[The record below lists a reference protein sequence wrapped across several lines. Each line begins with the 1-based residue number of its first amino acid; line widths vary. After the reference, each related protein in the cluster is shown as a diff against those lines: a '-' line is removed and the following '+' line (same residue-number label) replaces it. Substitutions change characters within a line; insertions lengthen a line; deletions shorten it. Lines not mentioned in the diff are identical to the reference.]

1 MPGTPWRARLAA
13 LGATTAIIVAACGGA
28 ATPTPA
34 PSATAPATQ
43 APATPAPPTPV
54 PFVGMSYPTAGTV
67 DCAAKKY
74 NGKDYA
80 GNFKKISA
88 TDAKTVVFDL
98 CGPDV
103 AFLQKIAFTS
113 FGIQDADWLAKA
125 VKDKSI
131 LLRKPNGTGAYQ
143 VKEWKAGD
151 SVIYSAF
158 DKYWGDKV
166 LTPNA
171 VLKWSTEGAQRLV
184 ELQSGN
190 TDGIDNPGTD
200 DFAAI
205 QADSTL
211 KLYPRAGLNVMY
223 FGFNN
228 TYAPF
233 DNEKVRQAI
242 AMGIDRERIVKNFYP
257 TGSTVAT
264 HFTPCAIEFG
274 CEGDAWYAFDAA
286 KAKALLAEA
295 GFPNGFK
302 TTISYRDVSR
312 GYVSDQNVVAQDL
325 QQQLKSNLNI
335 DATID
340 VQESGT
346 FLANS
351 DAGKLKGI
359 HILGWGA
366 DYPDPTNFLDY
377 HFGSGATKQFGAKWD
392 DVTAALAKGASS
404 ADPAVRKQAYTD
416 ANNAIRT
423 HVPMIPIANGASA
436 TAFKADVEGAHS
448 SPLGNE
454 SLAVMKPAGR
464 DTVVFTQNAEPISLY
479 CADES
484 DGESLRACE
493 QFGQSL
499 YGYKVAGVETEPVLA
514 TKCEANT
521 DGTVWTCTLRDGVT
535 FHDGATLDA
544 NDVVTTFAA
553 QWDAESPLHVGN
565 TGAFSYFSGFFGGF
579 LNPPPPAP

>member
-1 MPGTPWRARLAA
+1 MPGTPWRARLAV
-13 LGATTAIIVAACGGA
+13 LGATTAILVAACGGA

-34 PSATAPATQ
+34 PSATA
-43 APATPAPPTPV
+43 APTAAPPTAAPPTAA
-54 PFVGMSYPTAGTV
+54 PFVGLSYPTAAEV
-67 DCAAKKY
+67 DCAGGKY
-74 NGKDYA
+74 NGKDYG

-88 TDAKTVVFDL
+88 TDGKTVVFEL
-98 CGPDV
+98 CNPDV

-113 FGIQDADWLAKA
+113 FAIQDADWLANA
-125 VKDKSI
+125 VKDKNV
-131 LLRKPNGTGAYQ
+131 LLRQPNGTGAYQ

-158 DKYWGDKV
+158 EKFWGDAA

-205 QADSTL
+205 AADSTL
-211 KLYPRAGLNVMY
+211 KLYPRAGMNIMY
-223 FGFNN
+223 VGFNN
-228 TYAPF
+228 TAAPF

-257 TGSTVAT
+257 AGSTVAS
-264 HFTPCAIEFG
+264 HFTPCEIEFG
-274 CEGDAWYAFDAA
+274 CEGDGWYAFDAA

-295 GFPNGFK
+295 GFPDGFE

-312 GYVSDQNVVAQDL
+312 GYANDQNVIAQDL
-325 QQQLKSNLNI
+325 QQQLKNNLNI
-335 DATID
+335 TAKID

-351 DAGKLKGI
+351 DAGNLKGL

-366 DYPDPTNFLDY
+366 DYPDATNFLDY
-377 HFGSGATKQFGAKWD
+377 HFGAGATKQFGAKWD
-392 DVTAALAKGASS
+392 DITAALAKGASS
-404 ADPAVRKQAYTD
+404 AGAADRKAAYTD

-423 HVPMIPIANGASA
+423 HVPMIPIAHGASA
-436 TAFKADVEGAHS
+436 TAFKVDVVGAHS

-454 SLAVMKPAGR
+454 SLAVMKPTGR
-464 DTVVFTQNAEPISLY
+464 DTVVFTQNAEPISVY

-484 DGESLRACE
+484 DGESLRSCE
-493 QFGQSL
+493 QVSQSL
-499 YGYKVAGVETEPVLA
+499 YGYEIAGVAVEPVLA

-553 QWDAESPLHVGN
+553 QWDAEHPLHVGN

-579 LNPPPPAP
+579 LNSPAP

>member
-1 MPGTPWRARLAA
+1 MPGTPWRARFAA
-13 LGATTAIIVAACGGA
+13 LGATAAILVAACGGA

-34 PSATAPATQ
+34 PSATATATP
-43 APATPAPPTPV
+43 APATPSAAP
-54 PFVGMSYPTAGTV
+54 FEGMSYPTAADV
-67 DCAAKKY
+67 DCAAKTY

-88 TDAKTVVFDL
+88 TDAKTVVFEL
-98 CGPDV
+98 CNPDV

-113 FGIQDADWLAKA
+113 FAIQDADWLAKA
-125 VKDKSI
+125 VKDKNV
-131 LLRKPNGTGAYQ
+131 LLRQPNGTGPYQ

-151 SVIYSAF
+151 SVIYSKF
-158 DKYWGDKV
+158 DKYWGTGA

-171 VLKWSTEGAQRLV
+171 VIKWSTEAAQRLV

-200 DFAAI
+200 DMATI
-205 QADSTL
+205 EADSTL
-211 KLYPRAGLNVMY
+211 KLYPRSGLNIMY

-228 TYAPF
+228 TYKPF

-257 TGSTVAT
+257 VGSTVAT

-274 CEGDAWYAFDAA
+274 CEGDAWYTFDAA

-312 GYVSDQNVVAQDL
+312 AYVSDQNVVAQDL
-325 QQQLKSNLNI
+325 QQQLKQNLNI

-346 FLANS
+346 FIANA
-351 DAGKLKGI
+351 DAGKLSGI
-359 HILGWGA
+359 HILGWNA

-377 HFGSGATKQFGAKWD
+377 HFGEGATKQFGTKWD
-392 DVTAALAKGASS
+392 DITSALAKGATS
-404 ADPAVRKQAYTD
+404 ADPAVRTQAYTD
-416 ANNAIRT
+416 ANNAIKL

-454 SLAVMKPAGR
+454 NLSVMKPADR
-464 DTVVFTQNAEPISLY
+464 DTIVFTQNAEPISLY

-493 QFGQSL
+493 QTTQSL
-499 YGYKVAGVETEPVLA
+499 YGYKTAGVDVEPVLA
-514 TKCEANT
+514 TSCEANA
-521 DGTVWTCTLRDGVT
+521 DGTIWTCTLRDGVT
-535 FHDGATLDA
+535 FQDGATLDA

-553 QWDAESPLHVGN
+553 QWDTENPLHVGN

-579 LNPPPPAP
+579 LNPPPAE

>member
-13 LGATTAIIVAACGGA
+13 LGATTAILVAACGSA
-28 ATPTPA
+28 ATPTPTPSSSTA
-34 PSATAPATQ
+34 PTTAPATPSA
-43 APATPAPPTPV
+43 APFDA
-54 PFVGMSYPTAGTV
+54 MSYPTASSV
-67 DCAAKKY
+67 DCAAGKY
-74 NGKDYA
+74 NGKDYG

-88 TDAKTVVFDL
+88 TDAKTVVFEL
-98 CGPDV
+98 CKPDV
-103 AFLQKIAFTS
+103 AFLSKIAFTS
-113 FGIQDADWLAKA
+113 FAIQDADWLAKA
-125 VKDKSI
+125 VKDKNI
-131 LLRKPNGTGAYQ
+131 LLRQPNGTGPYA

-151 SVIYSAF
+151 SVIYSRN
-158 DKYWGDKV
+158 DTYWGTAA

-171 VLKWSTEGAQRLV
+171 VIKWSTEGAQRLV

-190 TDGIDNPGTD
+190 TDGIDNPGVD
-200 DFAAI
+200 DYATI
-205 QADSTL
+205 EGDSSL

-257 TGSTVAT
+257 DGSTVAT
-264 HFTPCAIEFG
+264 HFTPCAIEFA
-274 CEGDAWYAFDAA
+274 CVGDDWYAFDVA
-286 KAKALLAEA
+286 KAKSLLAEA
-295 GFPNGFK
+295 GFPDGFK

-325 QQQLKSNLNI
+325 QQQLKQNLNI

-346 FLANS
+346 FIANA

-366 DYPDPTNFLDY
+366 DYPDVTNFLDY
-377 HFGSGATKQFGAKWD
+377 HFGAGATKQFGTKWD
-392 DVTAALAKGASS
+392 DITTPLAKGAST
-404 ADPAVRKQAYTD
+404 AVAAEREAAYTE
-416 ANNAIRT
+416 ANNAIKT

-454 SLAVMKPAGR
+454 NLSVMKPADR
-464 DTVVFTQNAEPISLY
+464 DTIVFTQNAEPISLY

-493 QFGQSL
+493 QTTQSL
-499 YGYKVAGVETEPVLA
+499 YGYKTAGVEVEPVLA
-514 TKCEANT
+514 DKCEANA

-535 FHDGATLDA
+535 FQDGATLDA

-553 QWDAESPLHVGN
+553 QWDTENPLHVGN

-579 LNPPPPAP
+579 LNPPPPAAE

>member
-1 MPGTPWRARLAA
+1 MPGTPWRARLAV
-13 LGATTAIIVAACGGA
+13 LGATTAILVAACGGA
-28 ATPTPA
+28 ASPTPA
-34 PSATAPATQ
+34 PPATA
-43 APATPAPPTPV
+43 APTAAPPTAAPPTAA
-54 PFVGMSYPTAGTV
+54 PFVGLSYPTAAEV
-67 DCAAKKY
+67 DCAAKTY
-74 NGKDYA
+74 NGKDYS

-88 TDAKTVVFDL
+88 TDAKTVVFEL
-98 CGPDV
+98 CSPDV
-103 AFLQKIAFTS
+103 AFLSKIAFSS
-113 FGIQDADWLAKA
+113 FAIQDADWLTKA
-125 VKDKSI
+125 VGDKTV
-131 LLRKPNGTGAYQ
+131 LLRQPNGTGPYQ

-151 SVIYSAF
+151 SIIYSAF
-158 DKYWGDKV
+158 DKYWGDAA

-171 VLKWSTEGAQRLV
+171 VLKWSTEAAQRLV

-205 QADSTL
+205 EGDTTL

-223 FGFNN
+223 IGTNN
-228 TYAPF
+228 TAKPF
-233 DNEKVRQAI
+233 DNDKVRQAI

-257 TGSTVAT
+257 AGSTVAS

-274 CEGDAWYAFDAA
+274 CEGEDWYAFDVA
-286 KAKALLAEA
+286 KAKALLTEA
-295 GFPNGFK
+295 GFPDGFK

-325 QQQLKSNLNI
+325 QQQLKNNLNI
-335 DATID
+335 EATID

-351 DAGKLKGI
+351 DAGNLKGLY
-359 HILGWGA
+359 ILGWGA

-377 HFGSGATKQFGAKWD
+377 HFGAGATKQFGTKWD
-392 DVTAALAKGASS
+392 DITSALATGASS
-404 ADPAVRKQAYTD
+404 ADPAVREKAYAD

-454 SLAVMKPAGR
+454 NLSVMKPTGR

-493 QFGQSL
+493 QVTQSL
-499 YGYKVAGVETEPVLA
+499 YGYKTAGVEVEPVLA
-514 TKCEANT
+514 TACVANP
-521 DGTVWTCTLRDGVT
+521 DGTIWTCTLRDGVT
-535 FHDGATLDA
+535 FQDGATLDA

-553 QWDAESPLHVGN
+553 QWDAENPLHVGN

-579 LNPPPPAP
+579 LNPPPAAP

>member
-13 LGATTAIIVAACGGA
+13 LGATTAIIVGACGGA

-34 PSATAPATQ
+34 PPATA
-43 APATPAPPTPV
+43 APTAAPVTPAPPTAA
-54 PFVGMSYPTAGTV
+54 PFVGLSYPTASAV

-74 NGKDYA
+74 NGKDYS
-80 GNFKKISA
+80 GNFKTISA
-88 TDAKTVVFDL
+88 TDAKTVVFEL
-98 CGPDV
+98 CNPDV
-103 AFLQKIAFTS
+103 AFLAKIAFSS
-113 FGIQDADWLAKA
+113 FAIQDADWLAKA
-125 VKDKSI
+125 VADKTI
-131 LLRKPNGTGAYQ
+131 LLRQPNGTGPYQ

-158 DKYWGDKV
+158 ANYWGTAA
-166 LTPNA
+166 LAPNA
-171 VLKWSTEGAQRLV
+171 VLKWSTEAAQRLV

-200 DFAAI
+200 DMAAI
-205 QADSTL
+205 AADSSLT
-211 KLYPRAGLNVMY
+211 LYPRAGLNVMY
-223 FGFNN
+223 VGMNN

-257 TGSTVAT
+257 AGSNVAT
-264 HFTPCAIEFG
+264 KFTPCAIEFACG
-274 CEGDAWYAFDAA
+274 GEDWYAFDVKAA
-286 KAKALLAEA
+286 QALLAEA
-295 GFPNGFK
+295 GFKDGFK

-312 GYVSDQNVVAQDL
+312 GYMNDANVVAQDL
-325 QQQLKSNLNI
+325 QQQLKNNLNI
-335 DATID
+335 EATID

-351 DAGKLKGI
+351 DAGNLKGLYL
-359 HILGWGA
+359 LGWGA

-377 HFGSGATKQFGAKWD
+377 HFGAGASKQFGTKWD
-392 DVTAALAKGASS
+392 DVIAALAKGASS
-404 ADPAVRKQAYTD
+404 ADPAVRTQAYAD

-423 HVPMIPIANGASA
+423 HVPMIPVASGASA
-436 TAFKADVEGAHS
+436 TAFKADVTGAHS

-454 SLAVMKPAGR
+454 GFSVMKPAGR
-464 DTVVFTQNAEPISLY
+464 DTLVFTQNAEPISLY

-493 QFGQSL
+493 QATQSL
-499 YGYKVAGVETEPVLA
+499 YGYKTAGAEVEPVLA
-514 TKCEANT
+514 TKCEAST

-544 NDVVTTFAA
+544 NDVVTTFSA
-553 QWDAESPLHVGN
+553 QWDAENPLHVGN

-579 LNPPPPAP
+579 LNPPPPTP